1 MESWRNVGTS
11 AARCGSPGP
20 QPPVEWTIKAEL
32 LPSTSALRKSST
44 SLFFS
49 SSVALNQGLFSPHR
63 HSVEKRRRAQM
74 KPESQKLL
82 SHGAHNKTD
91 VILCDSDTHMWGG
104 GGGEVSS
111 WWPLVDSFIF
121 QGQLSGVINA
131 PRAIKPSYLCGIIT
145 AYMYTHSLFKTSVEQ
160 PLRSREQR
168 PLLFVLACSS
178 LIITQETTRTFF
190 SPRPLFHWQA
200 V

>member
-1 MESWRNVGTS
+1 MPADNKKRFYAEEVARLMESWRNVGTS

-82 SHGAHNKTD
+82 SHWAHNKTD
-91 VILCDSDTHMWGG
+91 VILCDSDTHVGG
-104 GGGEVSS
+104 KKYLRSDLL
-111 WWPLVDSFIF
+111 WIPLFSKGNCHVLLMHLE
-121 QGQLSGVINA
+121 QLSHLI
-131 PRAIKPSYLCGIIT
+131 
-145 AYMYTHSLFKTSVEQ
+145 SV
-160 PLRSREQR
+160 
-168 PLLFVLACSS
+168 V
-178 LIITQETTRTFF
+178 
-190 SPRPLFHWQA
+190 
-200 V
+200 